1 MNKKIP
7 IVMGAVILAIIVTT
21 IYVTQT
27 GSKVNTISEITS
39 NVTTG
44 FNQTAMLERGDIAM
58 GFNQSKIHHHFMSTS
73 TGGEIMIMS
82 TNMSDTQTI
91 NEIKSH
97 VKDIQYEFSQGNF
110 TKPFYI
116 HDQIVP
122 GTDIMT
128 AKKDLIQYSINDI
141 DGGSALILT
150 TNDTELLN
158 AIQQFMDFQS
168 SQHMGH

>member
-7 IVMGAVILAIIVTT
+7 IIVGVVIFIIVVIL
-21 IYVTQT
+21 YFTQA
-27 GSKVNTISEITS
+27 GSRVNTPE
-39 NVTTG
+39 NQNMTG
-44 FNQTAMLERGDIAM
+44 FNQTAMLERGNTAM
-58 GFNQSKIHHHFMSTS
+58 GFNQSEIHHHFMATS

-82 TNMSDTQTI
+82 I
-91 NEIKSH
+91 NTSNTKITDEIRSH

-116 HDQIVP
+116 HDQVVP

-128 AKKDLIQYSINDI
+128 TKRDLIQYSIKDI
-141 DGGSALILT
+141 DGGSILILR
-150 TNDTELLN
+150 TNDTELLA
-158 AIQQFMDFQS
+158 AIQQFMNFQS

>member
-7 IVMGAVILAIIVTT
+7 IVVGAVILVIIVTA
-21 IYVTQT
+21 IYFVQT
-27 GSKVNTISEITS
+27 GSKVNTISETTS
-39 NVTTG
+39 NSTTE

-116 HDQIVP
+116 HAQVVP
-122 GTDIMT
+122 GTDVMT
-128 AKKDLIQYSINDI
+128 AKKDLIQYSIKDV
-141 DGGSALILT
+141 DGGSILILT
-150 TNDTELLN
+150 TNDTELLD
-158 AIQQFMDFQS
+158 AIQQFMNFQS

>member
-7 IVMGAVILAIIVTT
+7 IVVGAVILVIIVIA
-21 IYVTQT
+21 IYVVQT
-27 GSKVNTISEITS
+27 GSKVNIISETTS

-58 GFNQSKIHHHFMSTS
+58 GFNQSKIHHHFMATS

-82 TNMSDTQTI
+82 TNMSDALTI

-116 HDQIVP
+116 HAQIVP

-141 DGGSALILT
+141 DGGSVLILN
-150 TNDTELLN
+150 TNDTELLG
-158 AIQQFMDFQS
+158 AIQQFMNFQS
-168 SQHMGH
+168 SQHMNH

>member
-1 MNKKIP
+1 MVVYLLPNNYKTASNQITN
-7 IVMGAVILAIIVTT
+7 TT
-21 IYVTQT
+21 E
-27 GSKVNTISEITS
+27 IS
-39 NVTTG
+39 
-44 FNQTAMLERGDIAM
+44 NQTTMLERGNVAM
-58 GFNQSKIHHHFMSTS
+58 GFNQTKIHHHFMSTT

-82 TNMSDTQTI
+82 ENMSDLQTI

-128 AKKDLIQYSINDI
+128 AKKNLINYTIKDI
-141 DGGSALILT
+141 DGGSVLILT
-150 TNDTELLN
+150 TNDTQLLN
-158 AIQQFMDFQS
+158 AMQQFMNFQS

>member
-1 MNKKIP
+1 MNSRLLI
-7 IVMGAVILAIIVTT
+7 ISGAVAAAIVIAAYFVPLGYKTE
-21 IYVTQT
+21 
-27 GSKVNTISEITS
+27 SANPA
-39 NVTTG
+39 NTTG
-44 FNQTAMLERGDIAM
+44 FNQTAMLERGNVEM
-58 GFNQSKIHHHFMSTS
+58 GFNQSLIHHHFMATS

-82 TNMSDTQTI
+82 TDMNDTKTI
-91 NEIKSH
+91 NEIRSH
-97 VKDIQYEFSQGNF
+97 VRDIQYEFSQGNF

-116 HDQIVP
+116 HAQVVP

-128 AKKDLIQYSINDI
+128 AKKDLIQYSVKDI